1 MTKHLCRSLAETEA
15 ATTLFLSNLV
25 VNKDGATVVGL
36 LGDLGSGKT
45 TFTQALARQLGVIER
60 VTSPT
65 FVIQKIYALN
75 RGEALGALK
84 ASPRFSRLIHIDAYR
99 LHQPDELA
107 RLQWSEIIADPGNLV
122 LIEWADRVLSLLP
135 PEAHKI
141 MFHFIDQE
149 TREIKW

>member
-15 ATTLFLSNLV
+15 AATLFLSNLAA
-25 VNKDGATVVGL
+25 NKDGATVVGL

-45 TFTQALARQLGVIER
+45 TFTQAIARQLGVTER

-65 FVIQKIYALN
+65 FVIEKNYRLENQ
-75 RGEALGALK
+75 
-84 ASPRFSRLIHIDAYR
+84 PFSCLIHIDAYR
-99 LHQPDELA
+99 LHKPDELA
-107 RLQWSEIIADPGNLV
+107 HLQWSEIIADSSNLV
-122 LIEWADRVLSLLP
+122 LIEWADRVFSLLP
-135 PEAHKI
+135 PEAPKI